1 MVKDD
6 WGLWRIVKVL
16 MKTAP
21 MNPIL
26 GFSVGL
32 LGKLGVVLMFPKT
45 RGHVEFVVSL
55 VD

>member
-1 MVKDD
+1 MK
-6 WGLWRIVKVL
+6 IL
-16 MKTAP
+16 MKMAP
-21 MNPIL
+21 MDPIL

-45 RGHVEFVVSL
+45 WGHVEFVVSL